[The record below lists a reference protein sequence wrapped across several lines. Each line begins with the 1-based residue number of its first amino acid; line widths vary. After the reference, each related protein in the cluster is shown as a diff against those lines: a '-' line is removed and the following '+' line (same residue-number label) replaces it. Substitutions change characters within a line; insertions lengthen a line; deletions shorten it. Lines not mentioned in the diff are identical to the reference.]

1 MSTSLPRPVSP
12 LSIWVDTLSQM
23 YAFVQDTNADLDMAY
38 DWVCDQLEIESFID
52 NLEAWD
58 SFYFTWKRA
67 FVGDSIWNA
76 PVPSI

>member
-1 MSTSLPRPVSP
+1 M
-12 LSIWVDTLSQM
+12 LSFVD
-23 YAFVQDTNADLDMAY
+23 DTNADLDMAY
-38 DWVCDQLEIESFID
+38 DWVCDQLEIESFVD

-76 PVPSI
+76 PVPTI